1 MFRKSVFCIFV
12 SFIQFTTIY
21 ASNLLAINFQQK
33 DDLSYLDLLFDNE
46 NVEVVKNHV
55 IQDKQIIL
63 DVKGVDASE
72 RVMRAFDTSEFSG
85 AVVFV
90 SAYKRPSSPEDVRIV
105 LQLRENVR
113 SKVKTEG
120 QRTILTL
127 ENRFGVLG
135 RDKIGNEDELAN
147 TVINKKST
155 RINVPKSESIEDIL
169 ENLTLS
175 GRKKYIGKKITLNV
189 KQLAVSNVLE
199 MIADASGFNIIQPSD
214 VGSLPPLTM
223 NLVNTPWDQVLDT
236 VMELNDLVAQ
246 KNGSIL
252 IIKTLAQAVKEAE
265 DKANADKKRLEAE
278 PILTKIFPIS
288 YANAETLNTILGS
301 YVSERGA
308 IQIDQ
313 RTNSLILKE
322 TQSAIDKVEKIL
334 KFLDTQTPQVLIESK
349 FVEIFEEHAKNIG
362 LNQGLTFGYDPV
374 SSRDSLTNQAAPA
387 AGGGTGGGAAGGG
400 DLGGF
405 SFSTAPSAGEGARD
419 FFGISIGTYGRLLN
433 LNFTLQLLE
442 SESKAKIVASPRI
455 VTKHKVPATLS
466 STDER
471 YFPTTTFTNTASTGG
486 FDSNTAQLSIKVT
499 PQVTNDGSID
509 LTLDLIK
516 EQFTN
521 QIAANAPF
529 NKTNRDIKTNVLVD
543 NGSTIVIGGLFT
555 YAKRESHSG
564 VPFLKDLPLVG
575 WLFRT
580 PYNPSIEKSE
590 LVVFIT
596 PRIINQEEAGLSA
609 N

>member
-246 KNGSIL
+246 KNGSIFIVFGL
-252 IIKTLAQAVKEAE
+252 I
-265 DKANADKKRLEAE
+265 
-278 PILTKIFPIS
+278 
-288 YANAETLNTILGS
+288 
-301 YVSERGA
+301 
-308 IQIDQ
+308 
-313 RTNSLILKE
+313 
-322 TQSAIDKVEKIL
+322 
-334 KFLDTQTPQVLIESK
+334 
-349 FVEIFEEHAKNIG
+349 
-362 LNQGLTFGYDPV
+362 
-374 SSRDSLTNQAAPA
+374 
-387 AGGGTGGGAAGGG
+387 
-400 DLGGF
+400 
-405 SFSTAPSAGEGARD
+405 
-419 FFGISIGTYGRLLN
+419 
-433 LNFTLQLLE
+433 
-442 SESKAKIVASPRI
+442 
-455 VTKHKVPATLS
+455 
-466 STDER
+466 
-471 YFPTTTFTNTASTGG
+471 
-486 FDSNTAQLSIKVT
+486 
-499 PQVTNDGSID
+499 
-509 LTLDLIK
+509 
-516 EQFTN
+516 
-521 QIAANAPF
+521 
-529 NKTNRDIKTNVLVD
+529 
-543 NGSTIVIGGLFT
+543 
-555 YAKRESHSG
+555 
-564 VPFLKDLPLVG
+564 
-575 WLFRT
+575 
-580 PYNPSIEKSE
+580 
-590 LVVFIT
+590 
-596 PRIINQEEAGLSA
+596 
-609 N
+609 

>member
-1 MFRKSVFCIFV
+1 MIKKPVFFFLLIFSLSQLSYSKS
-12 SFIQFTTIY
+12 
-21 ASNLLAINFQQK
+21 LEAINFQQK
-33 DDLSYLDLLFDNE
+33 NELSYLDLLFDSE

-63 DVKGVDASE
+63 DIKNVNSSE
-72 RVMRAFDTSEFSG
+72 RVMRAFDTSEFTG

-90 SAYKRPSSPEDVRIV
+90 SAYKRPSSPNDVRVV

-113 SKVKTEG
+113 SKIRTEG
-120 QRTILTL
+120 KRTILTL
-127 ENRFGVLG
+127 ENRFGVLT
-135 RDKIGNEDELAN
+135 RNNIGNEDELKQE

-155 RINVPKSESIEDIL
+155 KINVPKSDTIEDIL

-189 KQLAVSNVLE
+189 KDLPVNNVLE

-214 VGSLPPLTM
+214 VGTLPPLTM

-252 IIKTLAQAVKEAE
+252 IIKTLSQAVKEAE
-265 DKANADKKRLEAE
+265 EKASAEQKRLEAE
-278 PILTKIFPIS
+278 PILTKVFPVS
-288 YANAETLNTILGS
+288 YADATTLNTILGS
-301 YVSERGA
+301 YISERGA
-308 IQIDQ
+308 LQIDN
-313 RTNSLILKE
+313 RTNSLIVKE
-322 TQSAIDKVEKIL
+322 TQSAIDRIKKVL
-334 KFLDTQTPQVLIESK
+334 GFLDTQTPQVLIESK
-349 FVEIFEEHAKNIG
+349 FVEVFEEHAKEIG
-362 LNQGLTFGYDPV
+362 LTQGLTFGHDPISKGV
-374 SSRDSLTNQAAPA
+374 ENA
-387 AGGGTGGGAAGGG
+387 AGTG
-400 DLGGF
+400 GGF
-405 SFSTAPSAGEGARD
+405 SFSSAPVAGGTRNTL
-419 FFGISIGTYGRLLN
+419 GVSIERYGKLTN

-442 SESKAKIVASPRI
+442 SESKAKIVASPRV
-455 VTKHKVPATLS
+455 VTKHKVAATLTS
-466 STDER
+466 SDKR
-471 YFPTTTFTNTASTGG
+471 YFPTTTTTDTATTGG
-486 FDSNTAQLSIKVT
+486 YDENEAELSIKVT

-509 LTLDLIK
+509 LNLDLTK

-521 QIAANAPF
+521 QVAANAPF
-529 NKTNRDIKTNVLVD
+529 NIVKREIKTSVLVD
-543 NGSTIVIGGLFT
+543 NGTTIVIGGLYT

-580 PYNPSIEKSE
+580 PYNPSVEKAE

-596 PRIINQEEAGLSA
+596 PRIINQDEAGLTA